1 MKLLFFARHWT
12 YLRNFES
19 AIEELARRGHR
30 VHMVA
35 DVEESMGGR
44 QMVERLVARYPEQLS
59 MGESPVRNAGAWF
72 DLTRRIRHGL
82 DYLRYLEPQYATTP
96 HLLARA
102 KQRTPGLVL
111 ALVRLS
117 FFGSDRGRQRLARLL
132 PAFERALPPV
142 TATERFMAAYQP
154 DAVLVTPLV
163 DLGSPQIDHVRAA
176 KALGLRTVLPVCS
189 WDHLSTK
196 SLLRFMPDAVIVW
209 NNVQRTEA
217 IDMHRV
223 PAEKVIVTGA
233 QCYDQWWG
241 RRPSRSREAFCER
254 VGLPPDKPF
263 VLYICSALFH
273 NTAHEPSFVL
283 DWIEALRS
291 SDDPRLQDIGILVR
305 PHPARLK
312 EWHGIDLTGYRG
324 VAFWGAHPVDPES
337 KEDYFDSLYYSA
349 AVVGLNTSAFLE
361 TAVVGRPAHT
371 VLLPDISA
379 RNQEGTLHFRY
390 LLNGL
395 LRAARSLDEHTRL
408 LAESLRAE
416 GEVDPRSRD
425 FAVMFVRPMGAEV
438 AATPLFVDELERVVA
453 APPPAPERQGWGDLF
468 LRAPLY
474 AAAAL
479 LALRTRTQLWW
490 RHLLNRVRKDYKWW
504 KRRVLGDLKRFAI
517 HQLRSRRPSA
527 VAAPPPSAL
536 TPKPGRQRDPAKRSW
551 VWDVPE
557 ALETRELV
565 TLLGRSDKPILV
577 GPWLSET
584 GFELL
589 YWIPFLAWA
598 KTYGKLDPEQLV
610 VISRGGAGP
619 WYSHLTANYEDILS
633 YYTPEE
639 FRRRNEERIRE
650 QSGRMKHLDVSS
662 FDREVIARVTAAR
675 GFHGAEILHPSAMYR
690 LFEHFWFQRA
700 PVTIVETFTSFA
712 PLPPMEPFALRGQ
725 LPARYVAAKF
735 YGNVALPSTAA
746 NRAFAAKF
754 LADLARHIDVVL
766 LNTADRYDDHDDF
779 PSELR
784 GRIHTVE
791 HLMRPIDNLA
801 VQTQVIRH
809 AEAFVGTYGGFCY
822 LAPLVGTPTVAFY
835 SHASGFR
842 FDHLEVAKRVFSGL
856 RCGAFVELDIRA
868 VDVVRLGFGAASP
881 VLEGLRT

>member
-1 MKLLFFARHWT
+1 MKLLFFARHWS
-12 YLRNFES
+12 YLRNFEA
-19 AIEELARRGHR
+19 AIEDLARRGHR
-30 VHMVA
+30 VHMAA

-44 QMVERLVARYPEQLS
+44 QMIERLVARYPEQLS
-59 MGESPVRNAGAWF
+59 MGESPARHVGPWF

-82 DYLRYLEPQYATTP
+82 DYLRYLEPLYATTP

-102 KQRTPGLVL
+102 RQRTPRVVL
-111 ALVRLS
+111 ALLTLS

-132 PAFERALPPV
+132 RALERALPRMK
-142 TATERFMAAYQP
+142 ATEEFIAAHQP

-176 KALGLRTVLPVCS
+176 KVLGTRTVLPVCS

-196 SLLRFMPDAVIVW
+196 SLLRFVPDAVIVW

-217 IDMHRV
+217 IEMHGV
-223 PAEKVIVTGA
+223 PAEKIIVTGA

-241 RRPSRSREAFCER
+241 RRPSRSREVFCER
-254 VGLPPDKPF
+254 VGLPSDRPF
-263 VLYICSALFH
+263 VLYVCSALFH
-273 NTAHEPSFVL
+273 NTADEPSFVL
-283 DWIEALRS
+283 DWIETLRS
-291 SDDPRLQDIGILVR
+291 SDDPRLKDIGILVR

-312 EWHGIDLTGYRG
+312 EWQGVDLTGYRN
-324 VAFWGAHPVDPES
+324 VAFWGAHPVDAEA
-337 KEDYFDSLYYSA
+337 KDDYFDSIYYSA

-361 TAVVGRPAHT
+361 AAVIGRPAHT
-371 VLLPDISA
+371 VLVPEIST

-390 LLNGL
+390 LLAGL
-395 LRAARSLDEHTRL
+395 LRAARSLDEHARL
-408 LAESLRAE
+408 LAASLRGE
-416 GEVDPRSRD
+416 GEIDSQSRD
-425 FAVMFVRPMGAEV
+425 FAVMFVRPLGAEV
-438 AATPLFVDELERVVA
+438 AATPQFVDALERVVA
-453 APPPAPERQGWGDLF
+453 APAPAPERLGWREF
-468 LRAPLY
+468 LLRVPLY
-474 AAAAL
+474 PAVAL
-479 LALRTRTQLWW
+479 VALRTPAQLWW
-490 RHLLNRVRKDYKWW
+490 KHLRSRIRKDYRVW

-517 HQLRSRRPSA
+517 RQLGSKRPGV
-527 VAAPPPSAL
+527 VAPSPPSAL
-536 TPKPGRQRDPAKRSW
+536 TPKPGRHRDPAKRSW

-598 KTYGKLDPEQLV
+598 KTYGNFDPERLV
-610 VISRGGAGP
+610 VISRGGAAP

-633 YYTPEE
+633 YYTPEQ
-639 FRRRNEERIRE
+639 FRRRNEERIAE

-662 FDREVIARVTAAR
+662 FDREIIARVTAAR
-675 GFHGAEILHPSAMYR
+675 GLRGAEILHPSTMYR
-690 LFEHFWFQRA
+690 LFEQFWFQRA
-700 PVTIVETFTSFA
+700 PVTIVETFTSFS

-735 YGNVALPSTAA
+735 YGNVALPPTAA
-746 NRAFAAKF
+746 NRAFAARF
-754 LADLARHIDVVL
+754 LADLAQHIDVVL

-779 PSELR
+779 PSDLR
-784 GRIHTVE
+784 GRIHTID

-809 AEAFVGTYGGFCY
+809 AQAFVGTYGGFCY
-822 LAPLVGTPTVAFY
+822 LAPLAGTGTIAFY

-868 VDVVRLGFGAASP
+868 VDVVRLGFGIASP
-881 VLEGLRT
+881 VLEGVRT